1 MTRTLQECQA
11 EVFRRSEQRIKERKK
26 RRKHLLML
34 CIPLVLCLTAVSGLL
49 LSGFGL
55 TKSTDEAIPESIPE
69 LYYDGSA
76 TYPAVDISPGSV
88 AVSGNGLS
96 HLYTA
101 EEKVQGIMDLIDKV
115 VNTMQVTTAT
125 GSLSAE
131 ATQVGSTGPEEDPKD
146 STYRILVRH
155 RNGTITEYS
164 LSGTFLTDHT
174 TQQTFPIPEDTYA
187 ALKSLLELPFD

>member
-1 MTRTLQECQA
+1 MRNLKECQA
-11 EVFRRSEQRIKERKK
+11 EVFRRSEQRINERKK

-34 CIPLVLCLTAVSGLL
+34 CIPLVLCLTTVSGLL

-55 TKSTDEAIPESIPE
+55 SKSTDEAIPESIPE

-76 TYPAVDISPGSV
+76 TYPAVDVFSGSV

-101 EEKVQGIMDLIDKV
+101 EEKVQGITDLIDKV

-125 GSLSAE
+125 GSLSTE
-131 ATQVGSTGPEEDPKD
+131 STQVGSAPPEEDPKD
-146 STYRILVRH
+146 NTYRILIRH
-155 RNGTITEYS
+155 GNGTVAEYS
-164 LSGTFLTDHT
+164 LSGAFLTDHT
-174 TQQTFPIPEDTYA
+174 TQQTYPIPEDTYA
-187 ALKSLLELPFD
+187 ALQALLDLPLD

>member
-1 MTRTLQECQA
+1 MRNLKECQA
-11 EVFRRSEQRIKERKK
+11 EVFRRSEQRINERKK

-55 TKSTDEAIPESIPE
+55 SKSTDEAIPESIPE
-69 LYYDGSA
+69 LYCDGSA
-76 TYPAVDISPGSV
+76 TYPAVDVFSGSV

-101 EEKVQGIMDLIDKV
+101 EEKVQGITDLIDKV

-125 GSLSAE
+125 GSLSTE
-131 ATQVGSTGPEEDPKD
+131 STQVGSTVPEEDPKD
-146 STYRILVRH
+146 NTYRILIRH
-155 RNGTITEYS
+155 GNGTVAEYS

-174 TQQTFPIPEDTYA
+174 TQQTYPISEDTYT
-187 ALKSLLELPFD
+187 ALQALLDLPLD

>member
-1 MTRTLQECQA
+1 MRNLQECQA

-34 CIPLVLCLTAVSGLL
+34 CIPLVLCLTTVSGLL

-55 TKSTDEAIPESIPE
+55 SKSTDEAIPESIPE

-76 TYPAVDISPGSV
+76 TYPAVDVFSGSV

-96 HLYTA
+96 HLYAA
-101 EEKVQGIMDLIDKV
+101 EEKVQGITDLIDKV

-125 GSLSAE
+125 GALFSES
-131 ATQVGSTGPEEDPKD
+131 TQVGPTAPEEDPKAN
-146 STYRILVRH
+146 TYQILIRH
-155 RNGTITEYS
+155 GSGTVAEYS
-164 LSGTFLTDHT
+164 LSGAFLTDHAT
-174 TQQTFPIPEDTYA
+174 HQTYPIPEDTYT
-187 ALKSLLELPFD
+187 ALKALLELPFN